1 MIGNNEKIEM
11 TRRYFDLPRKVA
23 LRDSKICKQIGIAWD
38 FDQDKEKVFKLFLK
52 NSQLLSSQ
60 RYWELLRS
68 VWIICG
74 SLENIEMFRLLMNS
88 NKKDKYCFSTPEEAK
103 LLREMPDE
111 FKVYRACN
119 EQYDRGIS
127 WTYDLGY
134 AEYYK
139 ETFNKL
145 LIVSKTIKKSD
156 VFALINRN
164 KESEILIVSK
174 L

>member
-1 MIGNNEKIEM
+1 MIGNNESVEM
-11 TRRYFDLPRKVA
+11 TRRYFDLPKKIE

-38 FDQDKEKVFKLFLK
+38 FEQDKEKVFSLFLK
-52 NSQLLSSQ
+52 NSQLLSTQ

-74 SLENIEMFRLLMNS
+74 NMENIEMFILLMNS
-88 NKKDKYCFSTPEEAK
+88 NKKNKYCFSTPEEAK
-103 LLREMPDE
+103 ILREMPDE

-127 WTYDLGY
+127 WTYNLEY

-139 ETFNKL
+139 SAFNKL
-145 LIVSKTIKKSD
+145 LIVSKIIKKSD

-164 KESEILIVSK
+164 KESEILIVPK